1 LTTLSRPNLYLALT
15 HYPVINKQGVQI
27 ASAVTNLDLH
37 DLARLAR
44 TYGIKRF
51 YVITPLSD
59 QQRLIRQILD
69 HWVSGA
75 GATYNPARH
84 EALAL
89 VSVHDCL
96 ADAAEDASRIEGGKQ
111 VQVVATTARPIAD
124 AVSFKC
130 MRERLQTASPLM
142 LVLGTAWGLADA
154 VIHAADDVLEP
165 VMGCADY
172 NHLSVRAAAAII
184 LDRLLGPRV
193 G

>member
-1 LTTLSRPNLYLALT
+1 MTTLSRPNLYLALT

-44 TYGIKRF
+44 TYGLKRF

-59 QQRLIRQILD
+59 QQRLVSQIVD

-84 EALAL
+84 HALSMI
-89 VSVHDCL
+89 SVHDCL
-96 ADAAEDASRIEGGKQ
+96 ADACRDASRIEGDDG
-111 VQVVATTARPIAD
+111 VQIVATSARRLAG
-124 AVSFKC
+124 AMSFQR
-130 MRERLQTASPLM
+130 MRERLQTAPPLM
-142 LVLGTAWGLADA
+142 LVLGTAWGLADT
-154 VIHAADDVLEP
+154 VIDAADYVLEP
-165 VMGCADY
+165 VIGCTDY

-184 LDRLLGPRV
+184 LDRLLGMRS
-193 G
+193 